1 MITLN
6 RMASFKNG
14 CRKLRIASILCYG
27 SAALTL
33 AGCTSTPML
42 PYLSDTPA
50 QVLMPIHAAGV
61 KDGRARFREIFCER
75 FDAIGPP
82 KDGQPNC
89 LNYLHRL
96 TDEPAPTTKTER
108 SRIPLESVRFIII
121 PGYMGDA
128 VPGGMKAFGPSI
140 SRLAEKGYQI
150 EYIQVSGG
158 GGGEHNANEIAAYFD
173 MREFPEHEK
182 LVIIGY
188 SKGTIDLLHFLSE
201 NPQFA
206 QRVDAL
212 VSYSGAVNGSPLAE
226 VFSEYLVN
234 MMLAITGGD
243 PGDKAG
249 YSNLKPSTQMHW
261 LASHPLPTHI
271 KYFSLASFT
280 DRKNVSSILK
290 DGYDRLSQIN
300 PKNDGL
306 LIYYDQILPKSTLL
320 GFINGDHWA
329 PALPFTEESAT
340 MATTLANRNIFPRD
354 AMFEAVLLYVRE
366 NL

>member
-1 MITLN
+1 
-6 RMASFKNG
+6 MATNHMVSFKDG
-14 CRKLRIASILCYG
+14 RRRRRVASTTCYFFV
-27 SAALTL
+27 ALML
-33 AGCTSTPML
+33 AGCASAPIL
-42 PYLSDTPA
+42 PYESDTPA
-50 QVLMPIHAAGV
+50 QVLIPIHAAGV

-96 TDEPAPTTKTER
+96 TDEPASTKKAAR
-108 SRIPLESVRFIII
+108 SRIPLESVRFIIV

-128 VPGGMKAFGPSI
+128 TPGGMRAFGPSI
-140 SRLAEKGYQI
+140 DRLAEKGYQI

-158 GGGEHNANEIAAYFD
+158 GGGEHNANQIAAYFH

-188 SKGTIDLLHFLSE
+188 SKGTIDLLHFLTE
-201 NPQFA
+201 NPELA
-206 QRVDAL
+206 QHVDAM
-212 VSYSGAVNGSPLAE
+212 VSYVGAVNGSPLAE
-226 VFSEYLVN
+226 VFPEYLIH
-234 MMLAITGGD
+234 MMLAIAGGD
-243 PGDKAG
+243 PGDKTG
-249 YSNLKPSTQMHW
+249 YSNLKPSVQMPW

-280 DRKNVSSILK
+280 DRENVSGLLT

-300 PKNDGL
+300 PKNDGQ
-306 LIYYDQILPKSTLL
+306 LIFYDQILPGSTLL
-320 GFINGDHWA
+320 GFLNGDHWA
-329 PALPFTEESAT
+329 PALPFTEKSTT
-340 MATTLANRNIFPRD
+340 MASTFVNRNVFPRD